1 MSELQQALLVIGLS
15 VIVVVYGYGWWQ
27 QRSYRKKFGAT
38 FKAAQTDALYEQPPV
53 VVSDAAEPKAP
64 LVLVPETADDDV
76 IVSLSTAQEV
86 VPSVPHDV
94 LDESCALLD
103 VSSDFVITL
112 ELAEPS
118 PAAVLDGFWQ
128 RKFDFGKPVHVCGM
142 LLSTQQ
148 WERVIA
154 DSPTLYARFRIAL
167 QLVDR
172 SGSVSLVKL
181 GDFRDLVA
189 GVAEQIKAEYAH
201 TDVQETQQRAQEL
214 DAFCASVDQMVGI
227 NLIPPGDRTIPA
239 SRIAQTAGLMGMSL
253 EADGAF
259 HLLGELGHS
268 VFSLS
273 NLDTSPFA
281 VHTLEKSSSTAL
293 TLLLDVPRTRTPA
306 VQFDRMVQAAHDLAR
321 ELQMNVVDDHRVVLT
336 EKGIGRI
343 RTQINNIDAQM
354 REQGITPGSAQARR
368 LFA

>member
-1 MSELQQALLVIGLS
+1 MSELQTALLVIGLS
-15 VIVVVYGYGWWQ
+15 VVVVVYVYGWWQ
-27 QRSYRKKFGAT
+27 QRNYRKKFGST
-38 FKAAQTDALYEQPPV
+38 FNKTAHGDALYEQNAAAAPQAVAVARTDEDCVVQLSSPAALDDRAGSDIPV
-53 VVSDAAEPKAP
+53 PV
-64 LVLVPETADDDV
+64 
-76 IVSLSTAQEV
+76 
-86 VPSVPHDV
+86 DV
-94 LDESCALLD
+94 LDESCALID

-118 PAAVLDGFWQ
+118 PAAVLDGLWQ

-142 LLSTQQ
+142 TLNTQQ
-148 WERVIA
+148 WERAIA

-172 SGSVSLVKL
+172 GGAVSLVKL

-189 GVAEQIKAEYAH
+189 GVAEQIKAEYAYP
-201 TDVQETQQRAQEL
+201 DVQETQQRAQTL

-227 NLIPPGDRTIPA
+227 NLVPPGERTIPA
-239 SRIAQTAGLMGMSL
+239 SRIAQAATLQGMTL

-281 VHTLEKSSSTAL
+281 AHTLETSSSTAL
-293 TLLLDVPRTRTPA
+293 TLLLDVPRTRLPA
-306 VQFDRMVQAAHDLAR
+306 VQFDNMVQAAHEFAR